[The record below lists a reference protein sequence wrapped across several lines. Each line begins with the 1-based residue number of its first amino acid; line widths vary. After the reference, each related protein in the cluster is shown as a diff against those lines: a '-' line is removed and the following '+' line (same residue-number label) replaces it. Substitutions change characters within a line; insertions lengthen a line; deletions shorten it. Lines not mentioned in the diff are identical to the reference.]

1 LVEQATQPTANP
13 FEGLANQ
20 SQLPALIHAEK
31 LVPMFDDST
40 HELWRCETQ
49 QGALILKR
57 CTRQQLN
64 SSPFWQVMQPLF
76 GLDLPSAFE
85 HYPQLHASLERMT
98 RLPIPELIASAAEQG
113 DAPAYALHRGLSDE
127 TLMQS
132 QLNDQMV
139 LQLAE
144 QLAQLHQQTSP
155 KWGEV
160 SAPQFSASA
169 WPERLRTTLEVMCE
183 NQPEALRWLESIR
196 AELDALKPSEFC
208 WVMMDNRWDQYLTD
222 GKQITALVDLDAFVI
237 APRELELVLL
247 EYQLTPIQAAL
258 FKQHYQSQLAWPDL
272 STLRSSYRLLLFL
285 MNALGETDINRWMN
299 AAEHF

>member
-1 LVEQATQPTANP
+1 LVEQATPPTANP
-13 FEGLANQ
+13 FAGLANQ

-31 LVPMFDDST
+31 LLPMFDDST

-49 QGALILKR
+49 QGALILKCCSR
-57 CTRQQLN
+57 PQLN
-64 SSPFWQVMQPLF
+64 SSPFWQVMQRLF
-76 GLDLPSAFE
+76 GLDLPSAFAC
-85 HYPQLHASLERMT
+85 YPQLHASLDKMT
-98 RLPIPELIASAAEQG
+98 RLPIPELVASAAEQG
-113 DAPAYALHRGLSDE
+113 DAPAYALHRALSGE

-144 QLAQLHQQTSP
+144 QLAQLHQQALPS
-155 KWGEV
+155 WGMV
-160 SAPQFSASA
+160 SAQQFSSSA
-169 WPERLRTTLEVMCE
+169 WPERLRTTLEAMCA
-183 NQPEALRWLESIR
+183 NQPEALRCLESIR

-247 EYQLTPIQAAL
+247 EYQLSPQQAML
-258 FKQHYQSQLAWPDL
+258 FKQGYQAHLAWPDL
-272 STLRSSYRLLLFL
+272 STLRSSYRLLLFV
-285 MNALGETDINRWMN
+285 MNALGETDIDRWMN

>member
-1 LVEQATQPTANP
+1 LVEQLSQPTATP
-13 FEGLANQ
+13 FAGLANQ

-31 LVPMFDDST
+31 MVPMFDDST

-49 QGALILKR
+49 QGSLILKR
-57 CTRQQLN
+57 CSRQQLN
-64 SSPFWQVMQPLF
+64 SSPFWQVMQHLF
-76 GLDLPSAFE
+76 ELDLPSAFE
-85 HYPQLHASLERMT
+85 RYPQLHASLDNMT
-98 RLPIPELIASAAEQG
+98 RLPIPELVASAAEQG
-113 DAPAYALHRGLSDE
+113 DAPAYALHRALSGE
-127 TLMQS
+127 SLMQT
-132 QLNDQMV
+132 QVNDQMV

-155 KWGEV
+155 NWGEV

-183 NQPEALRWLESIR
+183 QQPAASRHLKSLS
-196 AELDALKPSEFC
+196 AELDALKPTEFC
-208 WVMMDNRWDQYLTD
+208 WLMMDNRWDQYLTD

-247 EYQLTPIQAAL
+247 EYQLTPVQAAL
-258 FKQHYQSQLAWPDL
+258 FKQHYQSLLAWPDL